1 MQKAKQFGVY
11 VALLALSALIA
22 ATASC
27 RKLSST
33 SDKGTLAF
41 SVDTLLFDT
50 VFTAR
55 GTSTRSVKII
65 NKEKS
70 RLNISSIRLQRG
82 ASSPYFINVNGESG
96 KSVTNVPVEA
106 NDSVYVFAS
115 VNIDPGNVND
125 PFIVEDRLIATVGD
139 REFVLPILG
148 YGQDAIYITDS
159 MLQSQTWTRDKP
171 YVIVKN
177 AYVDEGQ
184 TLNIQAGTRVY
195 VHADSRL
202 FVLGSLNINGTRND
216 SVVFQGDRID
226 RRIYFD
232 DEDFQNGVGG
242 EWGGI
247 YIAKTSYNN
256 HINYAL
262 LKNGGAT
269 TYLGE
274 NAIID
279 ASIQVDPDTL
289 HMGNGNF
296 KLDIKNSIIR
306 NSGGYGIFS
315 YGGSIRA
322 ENCLVFASAKENVA
336 LVRGGWYQ
344 FYGCTVAGYASRIS
358 TATEK
363 YYGVAAI
370 NYFNIGN
377 NQYDIAPL
385 VADFKNCIIYG
396 NAADEFFAN
405 KLEAA
410 GAAVTLDHCL
420 VKRTEDIPAWVQQSG
435 NIFNENPLFLETN
448 PNDLHINDY
457 HVEEASPAKGR
468 GIQFPGM
475 SPLDIEGTARSNPPT
490 IGCYQ

>member
-1 MQKAKQFGVY
+1 MHKAKQFGAY
-11 VALLALSALIA
+11 IALAALIA
-22 ATASC
+22 FIIATASC
-27 RKLSST
+27 RKLSNT
-33 SDKGTLAF
+33 SDNGNLAF
-41 SVDTLLFDT
+41 SADTLLFDT

-96 KSVTNVPVEA
+96 KSISNIPIEA
-106 NDSVYVFAS
+106 NDSLYVFAS
-115 VNIDPGNVND
+115 VNIEPGNVND

-139 REFVLPILG
+139 REFVLPVLG

-159 MLQSQTWTRDKP
+159 LLQSQTWTRDKP

-177 AYVDEGQ
+177 AYVAEGQ
-184 TLNIQAGTRVY
+184 TLNIEAGTRVY

-202 FVLGSLNINGTRND
+202 FVLGSLNIDGTRAD

-232 DEDFQNGVGG
+232 DEDFVNGVGG

-247 YIAKTSYNN
+247 YIAQTSYNN

-269 TYLGE
+269 TNLGE
-274 NAIID
+274 SAIID
-279 ASIQVDPDTL
+279 ATLQVDPDTL
-289 HMGNGNF
+289 NLGNGNF
-296 KLDIKNSIIR
+296 KLDIRNSIIR
-306 NSGGYGIFS
+306 NSGGYGIFG

-344 FYGCTVAGYASRIS
+344 FYGCTIAGYASRIS

-363 YYGVAAI
+363 YYGVAAV
-370 NYFNIGN
+370 NFFDIGN
-377 NQYDIAPL
+377 NQYDVAPL

-405 KLEAA
+405 KLDAA
-410 GAAVTLDHCL
+410 SAAITLAHCL
-420 VKRTEDIPAWVQQSG
+420 IKGTEPVAAWVQQSN

-448 PNDLHINDY
+448 PNDLHFNDY
-457 HVEEASPAKGR
+457 HVEDASPAKGS
-468 GIQFPGM
+468 GVMFTGM
-475 SPLDIEGTARSNPPT
+475 SAVDMEGTARSNPPT

>member
-1 MQKAKQFGVY
+1 MQKTKQFCSY
-11 VALLALSALIA
+11 IILLTLIVFVTGA
-22 ATASC
+22 ASC
-27 RKLSST
+27 RKLSKT
-33 SDKGTLAF
+33 SDKGNLAF

-65 NKEKS
+65 NQEKS

-96 KSVTNVPVEA
+96 KTINNVDIEA
-106 NDSVYVFAS
+106 NDSLYVFAS

-125 PFIVEDRLIATVGD
+125 PFVVEDRLIATVGD
-139 REFVLPILG
+139 KEFILPVLG

-159 MLQSQTWTRDKP
+159 LLQSQTWTADKP
-171 YVIVKN
+171 YVIVNN

-202 FVLGSLNINGTRND
+202 FVLGSLNINGTRSD

-226 RRIYFD
+226 RRVYFD
-232 DEDFQNGVGG
+232 DEDFVNGVGG

-247 YIAKTSYNN
+247 YITQNSYNN

-262 LKNGGAT
+262 FKNGGAT
-269 TYLGE
+269 TMLNGNPVY
-274 NAIID
+274 D
-279 ASIQVDPDTL
+279 ATIQVDPDTL

-296 KLDIKNSIIR
+296 KLDIKNSIVR
-306 NSGGYGIFS
+306 NSGGYGIFG

-322 ENCLVFASAKENVA
+322 ENCLIFASAKENVA
-336 LVRGGWYQ
+336 LIRGGWYR
-344 FYGCTVAGYASRIS
+344 FYGCTIAGYASRIS

-370 NYFNIGN
+370 NFFNTGN
-377 NQYDIAPL
+377 NQYIFAPL

-405 KLEAA
+405 KVDDA
-410 GAAVTLDHCL
+410 GAVITLENCL
-420 VKRTEDIPAWVQQSG
+420 IKRTDAIAAWVQQSN
-435 NIFNENPLFLETN
+435 NIFNENPLFLETD
-448 PNDLHINDY
+448 PNDLHGNDY
-457 HVEEASPAKGR
+457 HVEDASPAKAR
-468 GIQFPGM
+468 GITFPGM
-475 SPLDIEGTARSNPPT
+475 ATVDIEGTARTNPPT